1 LTAGRR
7 PPLAPDERI
16 IAWATARPVA
26 APTVA
31 EPADAAD
38 AADAAGTAGTAD
50 TPDAAGTADWAG
62 GAEPVVVVTTLGLW
76 LPGAAGRLGW
86 HEIHKVTWSGR
97 QLVVVAAREVGAD
110 DGYTIVAD
118 EPATV
123 HTLDQPDR
131 VPPQVRARVTK
142 SIAYT
147 RHAPLDGGGGVRVVA
162 RRVPGINGLRWTVRY
177 DDGTDVAADGVREV
191 TAGLVAEGRAE
202 IESAVP

>member
-1 LTAGRR
+1 LTADRR

-16 IAWATARPVA
+16 IAWASASPVTATAV
-26 APTVA
+26 
-31 EPADAAD
+31 EPATAAD
-38 AADAAGTAGTAD
+38 
-50 TPDAAGTADWAG
+50 PG
-62 GAEPVVVVTTLGLW
+62 GGVEPVVVVTTLGLW

-97 QLVVVAAREVGAD
+97 QLAVVAAREVGAD

-123 HTLDQPDR
+123 HTLEEPDT

-142 SIAYT
+142 SIAYN
-147 RHAPLDGGGGVRVVA
+147 RQVALDGGGGVRVVA

-177 DDGTDVAADGVREV
+177 DAGTDIAADGVREV